1 MNNGGRE
8 SNNNYLGNNAWTH
21 VAAVLP
27 ENATQLN
34 NIVFYVNGVA
44 TSNTSGSGIQP
55 NTTSFE
61 NLKLGTDFSNRR
73 LPGSLL
79 EARLSSAE
87 RSADWIKAEYD
98 NQKSSQSLIVYGSIT
113 GPRII
118 TSPLSATGTFGSS
131 FSYTITASDSGNI
144 SSRVPYGLPVG
155 LTKDSSTGVISG
167 TPTEA
172 GDYEIPL
179 VVFYT
184 NDDGDTTDSDSDN
197 DKLEIPTLPRRM
209 PSCSNFPLVPSHQP
223 STLCPLPRCL
233 QPVPT

>member
-1 MNNGGRE
+1 M
-8 SNNNYLGNNAWTH
+8 
-21 VAAVLP
+21 
-27 ENATQLN
+27 
-34 NIVFYVNGVA
+34 
-44 TSNTSGSGIQP
+44 
-55 NTTSFE
+55 
-61 NLKLGTDFSNRR
+61 KLGTDFSNRR
-73 LPGSLL
+73 LPGSLD

-197 DKLEIPTLPRRM
+197 DKLGNSDPTQTDAILLKLSIGALAPTIDTLPATSVSATSANLEGNITSTGGISPR
-209 PSCSNFPLVPSHQP
+209 SP
-223 STLCPLPRCL
+223 ST
-233 QPVPT
+233 TD